1 MRPHRKASGTAR
13 GEGLR
18 GPAPLDS
25 PPAAKAEPWNHH
37 AAMTSPQGSPRPHGP
52 RETDGTGA
60 PASATH
66 AVRLT
71 APGAMGSWTRFAR
84 GSDCAFPLRAPT
96 ARSTRCRLR
105 PPTVG
110 FGRKTEP
117 AGRGPSPIFFWT
129 VRLRRIDHTGVAP
142 PVNVAVSPKRI
153 HARLMT
159 GTALAGN
166 AIA

>member
-52 RETDGTGA
+52 RKTDGTGT

-84 GSDCAFPLRAPT
+84 GSDCAFPLRAPS
-96 ARSTRCRLR
+96 ARSTGCRLR

-110 FGRKTEP
+110 FGRETELAQP
-117 AGRGPSPIFFWT
+117 LAPFEFSFGPSGYAGLIIPASRLPST
-129 VRLRRIDHTGVAP
+129 LPRPLRVR
-142 PVNVAVSPKRI
+142 
-153 HARLMT
+153 ARLMT